1 MNNTPEVGTL
11 ARDTK
16 RDKVGRVM
24 ACTVGTVWLRP
35 LNGGREWTARR
46 EDVRPVDELSAK
58 VAAANAQSRSQR

>member
-1 MNNTPEVGTL
+1 MNTPEVGAL

-35 LNGGREWTARR
+35 TGGGREWTARR
-46 EDVRPVDELSAK
+46 EDVEALEELSAK
-58 VAAANAQSRSQR
+58 VAAANAQSRRQL